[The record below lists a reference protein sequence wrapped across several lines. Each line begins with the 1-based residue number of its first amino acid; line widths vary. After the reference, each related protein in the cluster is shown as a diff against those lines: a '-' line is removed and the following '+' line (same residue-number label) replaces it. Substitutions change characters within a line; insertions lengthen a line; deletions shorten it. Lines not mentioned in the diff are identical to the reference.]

1 MKEKM
6 NFEEF
11 KTAVLEGIKEFLPER
26 FVEAEINLQ
35 NVMKNNGVE
44 LTGIVIKL
52 PTCNTAPTIYL
63 EQFFSLYESGKELN
77 DVLRELAEL
86 RIQKDTLTN
95 IDTELLT
102 NFEKCKGRIKPRLI
116 GTEMNQRILQE
127 RPHVLI
133 EDLAVLFHIDF
144 GRNEE
149 GFMTVPVSNSLM
161 NNWNISIDELYKL
174 AVENMINENAVIFGS
189 MGKIIMEM
197 MLPDMMKKMDC
208 DRDTAEM
215 IFEALDS
222 SDVKMY
228 IVTNKNKYFG
238 ASVIL
243 DTQFMNR
250 VVDSIGDNFFVI
262 PSSIHELILI
272 PDDENIS
279 VSELENMIAE
289 VNATQLEAEDI
300 LSNHPYR
307 YSLETGF
314 VRA

>member
-11 KTAVLEGIKEFLPER
+11 KTAVLEGIKKFLPEQ
-26 FVEAEINLQ
+26 FWEAEINLQ
-35 NVMKNNGVE
+35 NVTKNNGVT
-44 LTGIVIKL
+44 LTGIIIKL
-52 PTCNTAPTIYL
+52 PSCNVAPTIYL
-63 EQFFSLYESGKELN
+63 EYFYSLYERGTEMS
-77 DVLRELAEL
+77 DILRELAEV
-86 RIQKDTLTN
+86 RIQKDSLTN
-95 IDTELLT
+95 IETELLT
-102 NFEKCKGRIKPRLI
+102 NFEKCKEKIKPRLI

-144 GRNEE
+144 GRSED

-161 NNWNISIDELYKL
+161 NNWNISVDELYKL

-189 MGKIIMEM
+189 MGKIVMEM
-197 MLPDMMKKMDC
+197 MYPDMMENKDC

-215 IFEALDS
+215 LFETLDS
-222 SDVKMY
+222 SDTQMY
-228 IVTNKNKYFG
+228 IATNKDKYLG

-250 VVDSIGDNFFVI
+250 VVDSIGDNFFII

-272 PDDENIS
+272 PDDKSIS
-279 VSELENMIAE
+279 VSQLENMITE
-289 VNATQLEAEDI
+289 VNATQLEVEDI